1 VVGPSEV
8 DVESMALAQG
18 TIESAGWAFALLGS
32 VALEETETA
41 DVMEG
46 REVGHRRESHMVRR
60 RFRYMVELAVTEDAI
75 EGGQLENVDA
85 ANKFDWAHEDYQ
97 VRLVAGENGGHHEGQ
112 QNDHLEKQLVTHC
125 EDIAFAIA
133 GLGGDRV
140 IDVCS
145 VVENN
150 HRQSAEE
157 DMQRAF
163 LGAGWERVQRRM
175 MWSMV
180 SRADLTV
187 AFSYG

>member
-18 TIESAGWAFALLGS
+18 TIESAGWAFALLES
-32 VALEETETA
+32 VALEGTETA

-46 REVGHRRESHMVRR
+46 REVGHQGESHMVRH
-60 RFRYMVELAVTEDAI
+60 RFRYMVELAVTGDAT

-85 ANKFDWAHEDYQ
+85 ANKLDWAHEDYQ

-112 QNDHLEKQLVTHC
+112 QNDHLEKQLVTQC
-125 EDIAFAIA
+125 EDIAFAVA
-133 GLGGDRV
+133 GLEGDRV

-163 LGAGWERVQRRM
+163 PGAGWERVQRRM
-175 MWSMV
+175 MSSMV
-180 SRADLTV
+180 SRADLMV